1 MAEYENKRL
10 PRALDQQI
18 APAVWDSDAQEWKVL
33 TGKNGTMGVSG
44 SVSIDNLPD
53 TVIVQDETVAEK
65 VEALKQI
72 VEQQQDADD
81 GTGRKL
87 NEIEKHLS
95 RIVELMEL
103 SNTNDDETG
112 EEG

>member
-18 APAVWDSDAQEWKVL
+18 APAVWDADEQEWKVL

-53 TVIVQDETVAEK
+53 TVTVQDNTVADK

-72 VEQQQDADD
+72 IEQQQDNDN
-81 GTGRKL
+81 GTAGKL
-87 NEIEKHLS
+87 NEIEAHLS
-95 RIVELMEL
+95 RIVELLEL
-103 SNTNDDETG
+103 SNSNDDETG

>member
-18 APAVWDSDAQEWKVL
+18 APAVWDADEQEWKVL
-33 TGKNGTMGVSG
+33 TGKDGKMGVSG
-44 SVSIDNLPD
+44 SVSIDNLPN
-53 TVIVQDETVAEK
+53 TVNVQDETVAEK

-87 NEIEKHLS
+87 NEIEEHLS
-95 RIVELMEL
+95 RIVEFLEL

>member
-18 APAVWDSDAQEWKVL
+18 APAVWDADEQEWKVL
-33 TGKNGTMGVSG
+33 TGKDGSMSVSG
-44 SVSIDNLPD
+44 SVSVENLPD
-53 TVIVQDETVAEK
+53 KVNVQDETVAEK
-65 VEALKQI
+65 LESLKQV
-72 VEQQQDADD
+72 VEQQQDSDD

-87 NEIEKHLS
+87 NEIEERLS

-103 SNTNDDETG
+103 SGSDNGTG